1 MVTVAAARGR
11 EGRQEL
17 NEHQYVNLVSPSLC
31 RLECIESATS
41 LVGSP
46 PVTLSRSASL
56 MVTVAAARGRDGRQA
71 LNVHQCVP
79 CQPEP
84 VQVRVY

>member
-31 RLECIESATS
+31 RFECIEKCDF
-41 LVGSP
+41 P
-46 PVTLSRSASL
+46 RW
-56 MVTVAAARGRDGRQA
+56 VAARDSIKERESHGHRGRRPG
-71 LNVHQCVP
+71 P
-79 CQPEP
+79 
-84 VQVRVY
+84 

>member
-31 RLECIESATS
+31 RLECIESADS
-41 LVGSP
+41 LGGSP
-46 PVTLSRSASL
+46 PVTLARSASL
-56 MVTVAAARGRDGRQA
+56 FLVAVAAAPGAGI
-71 LNVHQCVP
+71 
-79 CQPEP
+79 
-84 VQVRVY
+84 

>member
-1 MVTVAAARGR
+1 
-11 EGRQEL
+11 
-17 NEHQYVNLVSPSLC
+17 
-31 RLECIESATS
+31 
-41 LVGSP
+41 
-46 PVTLSRSASL
+46 

-84 VQVRVY
+84 VQFRVYRKCGFPRWVAARDSGKERESHGHRGRRPGP